1 MSDAVSARAACAK
14 RLLCA
19 IDTVDLDAAVAV
31 ARSLSGIVG
40 GVKLGLEFCT
50 AHGPAG
56 IRAVTECG
64 LPLFLDL
71 KFHDIPNTVA
81 GAVRGALAVQP
92 FMLTVHVAG
101 GTAMLRAAMAAAFR
115 VADQTGG
122 PRPQVIGIT
131 ILTSFDDV
139 DVDEVGMRGPL
150 GDQVRRLAEV
160 AQSAGLDGVVVSAHE
175 IAALRAQCGEDFT
188 LVVPGIRPAW
198 SSADDQKRIV
208 TPAEAIR
215 RGADYLVVGR
225 PILRADDPAAAARRI
240 VEDMASAV

>member
-1 MSDAVSARAACAK
+1 MENATTAKPACAK

-19 IDTVDLDAAVAV
+19 IDTVDLDRAVAV
-31 ARSLSGIVG
+31 AGALSGIVG

-81 GAVRGALAVQP
+81 GAVRAGLGVAP

-101 GTAMLRAAMAAAFR
+101 GAAMLRAAMAAAVR
-115 VADQTGG
+115 AADQTGG
-122 PRPQVIGIT
+122 PRPLVVGIT
-131 ILTSFDDV
+131 VLTSFDDD
-139 DVDEVGMRGPL
+139 DVEAVGMRGPL
-150 GDQVRRLAEV
+150 GDQVRRLAGL
-160 AQSAGLDGVVVSAHE
+160 AQDTGLDGVVISAHE
-175 IAALRAQCGEDFT
+175 IAAMRAQCGEDFT

-198 SSADDQKRIV
+198 SAVDDQKRIV

-225 PILRADDPAAAARRI
+225 PILHADDPADAARRI

>member
-1 MSDAVSARAACAK
+1 MDNATTAKQDCAK

-19 IDTVDLDAAVAV
+19 IDTVDLDRAVAV
-31 ARSLSGIVG
+31 AGALSGIVG

-81 GAVRGALAVQP
+81 GAVRAGLGVAP

-101 GTAMLRAAMAAAFR
+101 GAAMLRAATAAAFR

-122 PRPQVIGIT
+122 PRPLVIGIT
-131 ILTSFDDV
+131 VLTSFDDE
-139 DVDEVGMRGPL
+139 DVAEVGMRGPL
-150 GDQVRRLAEV
+150 GDQVRRLADL
-160 AQSAGLDGVVVSAHE
+160 ARDAGLDGVVISAHE
-175 IAALRAQCGEDFT
+175 ITAMRAQYGEDFT

-215 RGADYLVVGR
+215 RGADYLVIGR
-225 PILRADDPAAAARRI
+225 PILRADDPADAARRI